1 MPEIPHEF
9 ERPDEDEIEIVLEI
23 VLEIESG
30 PIAWLARGLFSDYL
44 IEQQRKQVRT
54 LDIMLSTQTLVV

>member
-1 MPEIPHEF
+1 MPEIPDEF
-9 ERPDEDEIEIVLEI
+9 ERPDEDEIVLEI

-44 IEQQRKQVRT
+44 IQQQRKQVRT
-54 LDIMLSTQTLVV
+54 PDSMFSAQTLVV